1 MNSDVN
7 SDVRGWLTADQI
19 GSLGIPGCP
28 KSGKR
33 VHDHAKR
40 EGWESRI
47 VDSQGRTGN
56 RREYMLPISIQD
68 LIERR
73 LQGALP
79 ATQQKAHVPK
89 LQAPD
94 PAANLAADPARSLY
108 TYSVA
113 PQPGGLEADPG
124 TVSLVARCIVA
135 AEKLLGDAYTREQQV
150 TLAIDTW
157 GALRRM
163 FYGRE
168 AEHIAEIADA
178 DLELLTRFIYNT
190 KRVLNPHAIKP

>member
-1 MNSDVN
+1 MQEGIQISNEVAYSCAELASMNLPNLPTSRQGWDKVVKAQRW
-7 SDVRGWLTADQI
+7 SYVEVRSPGR
-19 GSLGIPGCP
+19 GGI
-28 KSGKR
+28 
-33 VHDHAKR
+33 
-40 EGWESRI
+40 SRKYHPPPA
-47 VDSQGRTGN
+47 V
-56 RREYMLPISIQD
+56 MA
-68 LIERR
+68 LIEAH
-73 LQGALP
+73 LQGALTPTVEKAP
-79 ATQQKAHVPK
+79 APK
-89 LQAPD
+89 PQAPD
-94 PAANLAADPARSLY
+94 QADNLAADPARSLY

>member
-1 MNSDVN
+1 MRLPKLPTTRKSWYELAEREKWEFIEV
-7 SDVRGWLTADQI
+7 
-19 GSLGIPGCP
+19 PGKGP
-28 KSGKR
+28 G
-33 VHDHAKR
+33 
-40 EGWESRI
+40 GL
-47 VDSQGRTGN
+47 
-56 RREYMLPISIQD
+56 RREFKPSASVMA
-68 LIERR
+68 LIEQRR
-73 LQGALP
+73 RGELPPPASGAP
-79 ATQQKAHVPK
+79 A
-89 LQAPD
+89 
-94 PAANLAADPARSLY
+94 PADNLAADPARSLY

-168 AEHIAEIADA
+168 AEHIAAIADA